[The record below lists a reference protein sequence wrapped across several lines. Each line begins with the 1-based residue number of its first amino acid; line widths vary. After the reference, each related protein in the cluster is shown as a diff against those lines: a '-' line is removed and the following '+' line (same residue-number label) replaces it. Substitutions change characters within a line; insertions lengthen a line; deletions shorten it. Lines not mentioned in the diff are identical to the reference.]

1 MSALHPALTRHA
13 PALVLG
19 ASVAV
24 LGSAF
29 AFQYLGD
36 LQPCV
41 LCVYQRYPYGI
52 AIALGLIAIGHAM
65 VGRRR
70 AEPYLLLACALV
82 FLAGAGIAGFHVG
95 VEQKWWQG
103 SAACGALG
111 PAPDSLEAL
120 KAQVLAAPIVRCD
133 EVAWSLFGI
142 SMAGYNFLISLALA
156 GFALATGRDQLIA
169 ARRARA

>member
-1 MSALHPALTRHA
+1 MSTLHPALTRHA
-13 PALVLG
+13 SALVLG

-52 AIALGLIAIGHAM
+52 TIALGLVAVGHVLAR
-65 VGRRR
+65 RRR

-82 FLAGAGIAGFHVG
+82 FLAGAGLAGFHVG

-133 EVAWSLFGI
+133 EVPWSLFGI

-156 GFALATGRDQLIA
+156 GFALATGRDKLIA
-169 ARRARA
+169 ARRA